1 VGKQKGVVA
10 MMNPFSKMRWGRV
23 LLAGMGAA
31 VLNITLMVLLIG
43 VYIVFLGV
51 QAQGAP
57 DSAKIHQFATSV
69 GQWGSPVFA
78 ALLTGGAAAWAARKV
93 EAAPGLH
100 GALIGLLVAIISLLV
115 GLTFSDTLNPQMLV
129 AFFLTI
135 AAGGLG
141 GALGAWQR

>member
-1 VGKQKGVVA
+1 

-78 ALLTGGAAAWAARKV
+78 ALLTGGSAAWAARKV

-115 GLTFSDTLNPQMLV
+115 GLTFGDTLNPRVLVTLLV

>member
-1 VGKQKGVVA
+1 

-115 GLTFSDTLNPQMLV
+115 GLAFGDTLNPRVLVTLLV

-141 GALGAWQR
+141 GALGAWQK

>member
-1 VGKQKGVVA
+1 

-115 GLTFSDTLNPQMLV
+115 GLTFGDTLNPRVLVTLLV